1 MRGRKGGREG
11 EMQGRGREKGGGS
24 ESERE
29 RQRKQTWRGEERR
42 VRR

>member
-29 RQRKQTWRGEERR
+29 RDRGNTGGEGKRGG
-42 VRR
+42 